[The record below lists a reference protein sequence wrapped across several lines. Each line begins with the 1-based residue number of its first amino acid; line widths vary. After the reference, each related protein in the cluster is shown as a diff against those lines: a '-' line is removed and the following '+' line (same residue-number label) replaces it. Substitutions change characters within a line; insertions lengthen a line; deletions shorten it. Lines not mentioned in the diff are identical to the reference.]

1 MTVNLDESDGEAP
14 KKTAKKS
21 SAPTPPES
29 AEEDEDEDEGEE
41 EDEGVQ
47 EDEDEDED
55 EEMSDEEDDF
65 EDDDQDED
73 ELLELSDE
81 DEDPDMLADLDAFVD
96 QLAASDKK
104 RKATE
109 TDNDSSAE
117 QKKRRV
123 LPVKSRQEVK
133 DDAALKSSTFIKYPG
148 LFFLHQ
154 NANCIPRPKIGYL
167 LSHLIPPLSCFR
179 LCSYQTHQTIL
190 YQVHP
195 QGWCSRCPSSHR
207 PTRATGPRGCL
218 RPNQDRRSKMV
229 HLDETSQRGRTL
241 VFPAPSQGARW
252 CQIRQRDPCR
262 VQAPK

>member
-29 AEEDEDEDEGEE
+29 ADEDEHDDEDEDEDEGEE
-41 EDEGVQ
+41 EDE
-47 EDEDEDED
+47 D
-55 EEMSDEEDDF
+55 EEMSGEEDDSA
-65 EDDDQDED
+65 DDDQDED

-81 DEDPDMLADLDAFVD
+81 DEDPDTLADLDAFVD

-123 LPVKSRQEVK
+123 LPVKFRQEIK

-148 LFFLHQ
+148 LFCTRTL
-154 NANCIPRPKIGYL
+154 NSIPRPKIGYL

-190 YQVHP
+190 CQVHP
-195 QGWCSRCPSSHR
+195 QGRCSRCPSSHC
-207 PTRATGPRGCL
+207 PTRT
-218 RPNQDRRSKMV
+218 
-229 HLDETSQRGRTL
+229 T
-241 VFPAPSQGARW
+241 
-252 CQIRQRDPCR
+252 
-262 VQAPK
+262 